1 MNAGRAPTPEVRA
14 LCLDFD
20 GTLAHF
26 TGDFGAFAD
35 DLRVELGLLQCDL
48 NRFSPELLKA
58 LASEG
63 AVTLRGALTATLG
76 GLEQALPDDLGAV
89 AARAV
94 TAYTAQVALLPGA
107 LALLT
112 FLRARGLPLALVS
125 NGPADMQRDALH
137 AVGVSGFFSCV
148 LVSGDAAVGVR
159 KPHPRIF
166 EQACRALETPPENTL
181 MVGDDLHADLRG
193 ARVAGMQA
201 VGVGTTGNPESVP
214 DLCALTRWLAA
225 RL

>member
-1 MNAGRAPTPEVRA
+1 MNAGRAPTPAVRA

-20 GTLAHF
+20 GTLAHS

-35 DLRVELGLLQCDL
+35 GLRGELGLLHCDR
-48 NRFSPELLKA
+48 NRFSPRLSEA

-63 AVTLRGALTATLG
+63 AVTLEGALAATLRA
-76 GLEQALPDDLGAV
+76 LEQALPDDLGAV

-125 NGPADMQRDALH
+125 NGPADMQRAALR
-137 AVGVSGFFSCV
+137 AVGVGGFFSCV
-148 LVSGDAAVGVR
+148 LISGDAAVGVR

-166 EQACRALETPPENTL
+166 ERACGALETPPENIL
-181 MVGDDLHADLRG
+181 MVGDDPHTDLRG
-193 ARVAGMQA
+193 ARAAGLQA
-201 VGVGTTGNPESVP
+201 VGVGVRGEPEGVA
-214 DLCALTRWLAA
+214 DLWALKGWLAA